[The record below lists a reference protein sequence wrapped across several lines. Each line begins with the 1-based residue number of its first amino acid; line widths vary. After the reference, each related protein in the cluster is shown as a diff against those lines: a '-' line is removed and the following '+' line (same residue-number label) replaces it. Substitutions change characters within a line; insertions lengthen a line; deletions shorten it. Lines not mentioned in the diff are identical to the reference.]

1 MILVADDDE
10 KVCRWLRTV
19 LELEG
24 YRVIEAADGWQAL
37 HTIQRQSPDLVILD
51 VYLPVQDG
59 LETILRVQSW
69 HMPVKVL
76 AISGQAVQGYDL
88 LKIAAI
94 FGAHGTLEKPFSVD
108 RLLLGV
114 RALIGPAHPMLRDA
128 LCHSP
133 RP

>member
-1 MILVADDDE
+1 MALILVADDDE

-24 YRVIEAADGWQAL
+24 YRVIEAADGRQAL
-37 HTIQRQSPDLVILD
+37 RTIQRLSPDLVILD

-59 LETILRVQSW
+59 LDTILRVHSRQ
-69 HMPVKVL
+69 MPVKVL
-76 AISGQAVQGYDL
+76 AISGHAVQGYDI

-94 FGAHGTLEKPFSVD
+94 FGAHGTLENPFSVD

-114 RALIGPAHPMLRDA
+114 RALIGPAHPHVA
-128 LCHSP
+128 
-133 RP
+133 